1 MFREASNLR
10 KAAFLL
16 LIFILP
22 IATIS
27 LLNPHNAC
35 AAFPEMVQVE
45 KIDHIVEPIYGG
57 LVVIND
63 TVRIAPTAP
72 NTTIESFSIGFPIE
86 YRTNLRFALAYNA
99 EDSGEQLDT
108 ILDTGLG
115 VTGYYGLTVVFP
127 TEVRTLLYDGQSYT
141 FTVTFAFSELIRSS
155 TTVVNATTQ
164 NAFIADVPIYP
175 SIAQDAST
183 CNVTVILPQNATH
196 IADDFSF
203 NSTLKD
209 QRYYLSHIESPLPKL
224 AREPLQVRFS
234 SVDKDVFACFSL
246 TRLNREITVDAN
258 KHVSLSEL
266 FVFESRNVFSV
277 SNLRLD
283 IPRDASNVS
292 AFDAEGRKLTP
303 TLLGVEALTYEIPFS
318 LAVNQSKS
326 LKLTY
331 SLSAEDQLVQLN
343 PQTYVLT
350 LDLSKDMRMMPK
362 TFALS
367 IAFPE
372 GAAIQSFPQEAF
384 AIQRGVFQQTLS
396 LTASN
401 ITWLQNEQWS
411 ITYSYAVFWASFRP
425 TLWATTL
432 VILGSIVAFAWQ
444 KPKPA
449 APVSIILVPRKT
461 LNEFVE
467 TYEEKKKILSELDQ
481 VKRQALKG
489 KISRRRY
496 KVRKTTL
503 ENRLSALSKK
513 LADMRQKVMSGGAK
527 YADMMRQLEVAE
539 TELDNVEADM
549 RRIEVLF
556 KRGEITAQTYRQLL
570 EGDLRRQEK
579 ATVTI
584 DGIILR
590 LRE

>member
-10 KAAFLL
+10 KATLLL

-22 IATIS
+22 IASIS
-27 LLNPHNAC
+27 LLTPHNAY
-35 AAFPEMVQVE
+35 AASPEQVQVE
-45 KIDHIVEPIYGG
+45 KIDHVVEPIYGG

-63 TVRIAPTAP
+63 TVKITPTTQ
-72 NTTIESFSIGFPIE
+72 NTAIESFSIGFPIE
-86 YRTNLRFALAYNA
+86 YRANLRFTVAYDA
-99 EDSGEQLDT
+99 EDSNKQLDT

-115 VTGYYGLTVVFP
+115 VTGYYGLTIVFP
-127 TEVRTLLYDGQSYT
+127 DEVQDLLYDGQSYT
-141 FTVTFAFSELIRSS
+141 FTVAFVFSELIISS

-164 NAFIADVPIYP
+164 YAFIADVPIYP

-183 CNVTVILPQNATH
+183 CNVTVILPTSTTH
-196 IADDFSF
+196 VADDFSF
-203 NSTLKD
+203 NSTQKD
-209 QRYYLSHIESPLPKL
+209 QRYYLTHIKSPLPKL
-224 AREPLQVRFS
+224 AREPLQVGFS

-246 TRLNREITVDAN
+246 TRLNREITIEAN

-277 SNLRLD
+277 SNLRLSF
-283 IPRDASNVS
+283 PRDASNVS

-303 TLLGVEALTYEIPFS
+303 TLLGGETLTYEIPFS
-318 LAVNQSKS
+318 LAVNQSES
-326 LKLTY
+326 LRLAY
-331 SLSAEDQLVQLN
+331 SLSAENQLVQPD

-350 LDLSKDMRMMPK
+350 LDFSKDMRMMPK
-362 TFALS
+362 TFTLS
-367 IAFPE
+367 IIFPE
-372 GAAIQSFPQEAF
+372 GAVIQSFPQEAF
-384 AIQRGVFQQTLS
+384 AIQRGVFQQTLA

-401 ITWLQNEQWS
+401 VTWLQNEQWS
-411 ITYSYAVFWASFRP
+411 ITYNYAVFWASFRP
-425 TLWATTL
+425 TLWATTI
-432 VILGSIVAFAWQ
+432 VVLGSIVAFAWQ

-489 KISRRRY
+489 KISRRKY

-513 LADMRQKVMSGGAK
+513 LTDMGQKVMSGGAK

-549 RRIEVLF
+549 RRIEVRF

-584 DGIILR
+584 DGILLR